1 MGANENLKSRRKE
14 KGYTQQSMSKA
25 LGVSL
30 GAYRNW
36 EQGINF
42 PDKENIIK
50 LTKLLE
56 TTSDFILGQTNNP
69 DPKNY
74 NSNNYSG
81 KKKYL
86 MDRIAKADDKKI
98 EKFQK
103 MMELI
108 DDEENGHNE

>member
-14 KGYTQQSMSKA
+14 KGYTQQTIADK

-36 EQGINF
+36 EQGINY
-42 PDKENIIK
+42 PDKENIFK

-56 TTSDFILGQTNNP
+56 TTSDFILGQTSNPEPRANN
-69 DPKNY
+69 
-74 NSNNYSG
+74 SYSG

-86 MDRIAKADDKKI
+86 MDRIATVKP
-98 EKFQK
+98 
-103 MMELI
+103 LRL
-108 DDEENGHNE
+108 